1 MLGLSL
7 IKKLALKHL
16 QLLNSQLLK
25 INSPELL
32 FKKSQKR
39 MKRHRQQEM
48 AKKTLSK

>member
-1 MLGLSL
+1 MLELSL
-7 IKKLALKHL
+7 IKNLALKHL

-39 MKRHRQQEM
+39 MRHHRHQEM
-48 AKKTLSK
+48 VKKTLLK

>member
-16 QLLNSQLLK
+16 QLLNSQMLK

-32 FKKSQKR
+32 FKKSLKR
-39 MKRHRQQEM
+39 MRRHRQQEM
-48 AKKTLSK
+48 VKKTLLK